1 MSKNIVEMINAL
13 NTQHKY
19 SIADA
24 VHNVDLVEDYD
35 GAFEIITMD
44 RLIEYFSEIGWNPG
58 VYTRTID
65 GVEYTFG
72 TEDSYPLY
80 TFPFAKFDN
89 KGVNFK
95 VEIPPTGSSVINFNF
110 DSCVVNRVPKSIT
123 KQIIG
128 TNALGFREF
137 YIFMSSKMVS
147 CLAFGI
153 PRLAYSGCPGILD
166 STLFTRE
173 TFHGKI
179 DRVLQVSIGNDG
191 IGMTNGINYDKSKGT
206 SGQKKK
212 VQLTLGST
220 TLDEAKLQAL
230 LASIGQ

>member
-19 SIADA
+19 AIADA

-44 RLIEYFSEIGWNPG
+44 RLREYFSAIGWNPG

-89 KGVNFK
+89 KGVQFK
-95 VEIPPTGSSVINFNF
+95 VEIPPTGSSVIDFNF

-123 KQIIG
+123 KHIVG
-128 TNALGFREF
+128 ANPAGFREF
-137 YIFMSSKMVS
+137 YIFMSNKMVS
-147 CLAFGI
+147 CLALGI
-153 PRLAYSGCPGILD
+153 QRLSYLGCPGILD

-191 IGMTNGINYDKSKGT
+191 IGMINGVNYDKSKGT
-206 SGQKKK
+206 STQKKR

-230 LASIGQ
+230 LALLG